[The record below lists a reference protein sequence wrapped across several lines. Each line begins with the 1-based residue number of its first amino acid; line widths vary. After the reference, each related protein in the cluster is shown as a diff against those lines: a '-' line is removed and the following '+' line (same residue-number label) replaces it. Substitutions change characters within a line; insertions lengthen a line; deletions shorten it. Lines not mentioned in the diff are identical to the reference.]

1 MKLEYLII
9 FEDYGLPIFSECYGS
24 FCATMG
30 FDKNLFS
37 GFLSALSSM
46 SEMFGEGKG
55 GLKSVELG
63 YTNLNFTKI
72 LPSGRIVCVGL
83 VKNSDDDQ
91 MDIENTL
98 ETFYDRINQIIEVDY
113 KEKSWEGVSEED
125 IRELKHKMDYEA
137 IIPTFPGF
145 KNNEICDEGT
155 CPFDHKPP
163 QMNPK
168 TNKPNNVV
176 EQFENNYSIKQP
188 LLKRIFAK
196 YFIYIYRKIDILR
209 HNRREKKVR
218 AANKL
223 N

>member
-9 FEDYGLPIFSECYGS
+9 YEDYGLPIFSECYGS

-55 GLKSVELG
+55 GLKMVELG
-63 YTNLNFTKI
+63 YTNLNFQRI
-72 LPSGRIVCVGL
+72 LPSGRVVCVGL
-83 VKNSDDDQ
+83 VKNSEDDQ
-91 MDIENTL
+91 DYIESTL
-98 ETFYDRINQIIEVDY
+98 DRFFDKIHQIIEVDFKDKNWESVTD
-113 KEKSWEGVSEED
+113 KE
-125 IRELKHKMDYEA
+125 IHELKHKIDYEA
-137 IIPTFPGF
+137 ILPTFPGF
-145 KNNEICDEGT
+145 KNNEICAKGT

-163 QMNPK
+163 QINPK

-176 EQFENNYSIKQP
+176 EQFESNYNIKQP
-188 LLKRIFAK
+188 LVKRLFAK
-196 YFIYIYRKIDILR
+196 YFIYIYRKIDVWK
-209 HNRREKKVR
+209 HNRREKKLR
-218 AANKL
+218 SSNPM